1 MTSVQCSEQCT
12 DHPQVAQDD
21 TESAIY
27 LNGLIAGI
35 KAKTRV
41 KVPDPFTIAR
51 MSAQQAN
58 FFDQVTQYFGEAAQ
72 FTNLPKGLL
81 EQIRVCNSVYRFDF
95 PLRRNTGEIEV
106 IRAWRVEHSQH
117 KMPVKGGI
125 RYSPDVYE
133 EEVMALAALMTY
145 KCAIVDV
152 PFGGAKGG
160 IKIEPKDYSL
170 DELERITRRYAAE
183 LTKKGFLGPGVDV
196 PAPDYGTG
204 EREMAWIA
212 DTYATLNPGQLDA
225 LGCVTGKPITQGGVR
240 GRKEATGRGL
250 YFALREACNEPD
262 EMKRL
267 GLPLGLAGKRII
279 VQGLGNVGY
288 HAAKFCREGGG
299 VITAIAE
306 REGAITNPKGLNEDE
321 VFNHRKASGSILN
334 FPGATNIADSKA
346 ALELEC
352 DVLLPAALESVFTGE
367 NAPRIK
373 AKIILEGANGPTTP
387 EADPVFRQKGILV
400 IPDIYCNA
408 GGVTVSYFEWLKNL
422 SHVRFGRMQK
432 RHEQANELN
441 MLRAIEDATGK
452 KFSETERSA
461 FAKGPDEQD
470 LVNSGLEETMIAA
483 FHELLTARRQTASI
497 PDLRI
502 AAFFIAIQ
510 KVARSYVEMGIFP

>member
-1 MTSVQCSEQCT
+1 M
-12 DHPQVAQDD
+12 A
-21 TESAIY
+21 A
-27 LNGLIAGI
+27 
-35 KAKTRV
+35 
-41 KVPDPFTIAR
+41 
-51 MSAQQAN
+51 QAN
-58 FFDQVTQYFGEAAQ
+58 FFDQVTQYFRAAAK
-72 FTNLPKGLL
+72 FTDYPPGLL

-95 PLRRNTGEIEV
+95 PLRRNSGEIEV
-106 IRAWRVEHSQH
+106 IHAWRVEHSHH

-125 RYSPDVYE
+125 RYSPEVYE

-160 IKIEPKDYSL
+160 IRIEPKDYQL
-170 DELERITRRYAAE
+170 NELERITRRYTAE
-183 LTKKGFLGPGVDV
+183 LTKKNFLGPGIDV

-204 EREMAWIA
+204 EREMAWMA
-212 DTYATLNPGQLDA
+212 DTYAALNPGQLDA
-225 LGCVTGKPITQGGVR
+225 LGCVTGKPVTQGGVR

-250 YFALREACNEPD
+250 YFALREACNESE

-267 GLPLGLAGKRII
+267 GLSRGMDGKRIV

-299 VITAIAE
+299 ILIAIAE
-306 REGAITNPKGLNEDE
+306 REGAIMNAKGLNEEE

-334 FPGATNIADSKA
+334 FPGATSLPDSAA

-352 DVLLPAALESVFTGE
+352 DVLLPAALESVFTAD
-367 NAPRIK
+367 NAPRIN

-387 EADPVFRQKGILV
+387 EADPIFREKGMLV

-432 RHEQANELN
+432 RHEQANELA
-441 MLRAIEDATGK
+441 MLKVIEESTGK
-452 KFSETERSA
+452 RLSEAERA
-461 FAKGPDEQD
+461 AIAKGPDEQD
-470 LVNSGLEETMIAA
+470 LVNSGLEETMISA
-483 FHELLTARRQTASI
+483 FHELLNTRRTTQGI

-502 AAFFIAIQ
+502 AAFLGAIH
-510 KVARSYVEMGIFP
+510 KIARSYSELGIFP